1 MLIHMISTQGLYKHC
16 IDGAFV
22 LFFNAVWSYFCFL
35 FFYFIPSTNSL
46 DVQIL
51 NMNLLDLV
59 GGGGGGGGGL
69 DSGEKLLQH

>member
-1 MLIHMISTQGLYKHC
+1 MHMISTQGLYKHC

-22 LFFNAVWSYFCFL
+22 FLMLYGLIAVFF

-59 GGGGGGGGGL
+59 GGG